1 MPASVRK
8 KGKMTKLAEV
18 LLNIDLKP
26 KKSLVINGKKSS
38 RMPLTT
44 QDVYRP
50 R

>member
-8 KGKMTKLAEV
+8 KGKITKLAEK

-26 KKSLVINGKKSS
+26 KKSIKINGNKSG
-38 RMPLTT
+38 RIPLTSL
-44 QDVYRP
+44 DVYRP